1 MTGRKIRQKQLMFSN
16 CAVSLLVLKWY
27 HCSEGFNELAHAI
40 VSAGVDGISL
50 LPIDLDLFS
59 LLFADDLALLITSVS
74 RLQINSVY
82 CMLSF
87 VV

>member
-1 MTGRKIRQKQLMFSN
+1 MVSN
-16 CAVSLLVLKWY
+16 CALSLLVLKWY